1 MRTRTRSASPRGA
14 ATLVAVM
21 LLGLIVAMVAAY
33 GQRSQVF
40 EQRIAVNQVRA
51 AQAGEAAEAG
61 LHWAL
66 ARLNGGPVDAQCR
79 TVSAAGAAGF
89 RERQLVLDGDTG
101 AIVPRQPPGAEPPS
115 PGCVFDGTGWSCH
128 CPDDGPA
135 MLREPDGV
143 GPFPAFRVR
152 FVAGPQAG
160 QVRVESV
167 GCTGPDAGCLAPD
180 GQAGVHAA
188 RARVSALLALRPAL
202 AARPAAALTVRGD
215 VTPASGTTLTAVATD
230 GSGPAVHAG
239 GRVDGTAVR
248 AQTRAGTPARHAVAS
263 DDPWLAGLTT
273 EGLFVQLFG
282 VAPPAWRG
290 HAAVRELACSP
301 ACSARAL
308 RDAATAHPD
317 GLLRVQGD
325 VVLDEPLDLGS
336 ATQPLV
342 LVVDGRLRFD
352 APARLHGLVHVA
364 APQWEPGGPGEVRGA
379 VVAEGSVTG
388 TASLTIAHDTAV
400 LRRLQHRHGTFALV
414 PGSWR
419 DLP

>member
-66 ARLNGGPVDAQCR
+66 ARLNGGPVDSSCR
-79 TVSAAGAAGF
+79 AVQASGAAGF
-89 RERQLVLDGDTG
+89 RERHLALDGDTG
-101 AIVPRQPPGAEPPS
+101 AIVPRQPTGTLPPS
-115 PGCVFDGTGWSCH
+115 PGCAFDGTDWRCH

-135 MLREPDGV
+135 ELTTPEGV
-143 GPFPAFRVR
+143 GPFPAFQVR
-152 FVAGPQAG
+152 FVAGPRPG
-160 QVRVESV
+160 QVRVEAV
-167 GCTGPDAGCLAPD
+167 GCTEPHAACLAPD

-188 RARVSALLALRPAL
+188 RARVTALLALRPAL
-202 AARPAAALTVRGD
+202 ASRPTAALTVRGD
-215 VTPASGTTLTAVATD
+215 VTPAPGSTLT
-230 GSGPAVHAG
+230 
-239 GRVDGTAVR
+239 
-248 AQTRAGTPARHAVAS
+248 AVAS